1 MPAPARRPPPR
12 PSSLHAF
19 LPSVPKTTSDPSP
32 NPAIQTPRYWW
43 QNSGKCSRYQW
54 RCPPPCLAA
63 TSSPWCLSTR
73 SCGQFIHSL
82 RVVMCGNS
90 SRFERRP
97 DESAPSV
104 LSSTSGGL
112 SLDAASHQSSTPRP
126 CCLTMSLT
134 PFINMLR
141 DRSVPLLWDNL
152 VAPHIAAAT
161 ATG

>member
-82 RVVMCGNS
+82 RVVMWQFITYRTSARRVGVVCPLSGV
-90 SRFERRP
+90 ERAIARRCELSEWHSEALLF
-97 DESAPSV
+97 DNV
-104 LSSTSGGL
+104 LSPPHKL
-112 SLDAASHQSSTPRP
+112 AA
-126 CCLTMSLT
+126 
-134 PFINMLR
+134 
-141 DRSVPLLWDNL
+141 
-152 VAPHIAAAT
+152 
-161 ATG
+161 G